1 MVDLVI
7 LNGKCMNFDGPNL
20 GGPDAEALA
29 VTDGLITAVG
39 STAEIKA
46 IAGDA
51 RVINANGATVLPG
64 FIDSHVHLF
73 SGGAELN
80 FLNLYEI
87 SGADALAA
95 AIADYSPTRP
105 DDALLFAS
113 AIDYHIF
120 GDQPI
125 TRQHLDAASPD
136 RAFAAMTSD
145 HHTVYANTLALEA
158 AGLLHGLDVAEGSE
172 VVMGEDGTATGELL
186 EAAAFG
192 PVLALS
198 PYGGRELMGMTTGAD
213 PIPAPTKAE
222 RERDKE
228 AIAAGLT
235 HCASHGITSLHNM
248 DGNFYQLELL
258 AELEAEGK
266 LVCRVEVPM
275 HLKHTDPVSRV
286 DEAIEMRKR
295 YNSDTLWCR
304 RVKMFMDGVID
315 SRTAFMLQPYPGTND
330 CSAPLFSD
338 AQFKEACIRAD
349 AAGLQIS
356 VHAIGDGAIRQT
368 LDGYEAARNANG
380 ARDSRH
386 RIEHL
391 EVMSPDDI
399 PRLAALD
406 VVASI
411 QPLHSPRGGFFPAY
425 PPDSV
430 IHGWQI
436 EHAFACKTIRDSGA
450 KVIFSTDWPVVPV
463 DVMPSIQ
470 AAVASVELPDIWPDQ
485 RHGLRET
492 LKSYTQDNAWVEFN
506 EDRKGT
512 LQPGMM
518 ADIVVMDADLEA
530 TPLDQLGQTRAAVTI
545 CGGRVTWEA

>member
-1 MVDLVI
+1 MADLVI
-7 LNGKCMNFDGPNL
+7 LNGKCMNFE
-20 GGPDAEALA
+20 GPDAEALA
-29 VTDGLITAVG
+29 IVGGLITAVG
-39 STAEIKA
+39 TTEEIRA

-51 RVINANGATVLPG
+51 RVVDAAGRTVLPG

-73 SGGAELN
+73 SGGAELG
-80 FLNLYEI
+80 FLNLHEV
-87 SGADALAA
+87 GDADGLAA
-95 AIADYSPTRP
+95 AIARYSAARP
-105 DDALLFAS
+105 DDRLLFGC
-113 AIDYHIF
+113 AIDYRLF
-120 GDQPI
+120 GDRPI
-125 TRQHLDAASPD
+125 TRRDLDAASPD
-136 RAFAAMTSD
+136 RPFAAMTSD
-145 HHTVYANTLALEA
+145 HHTVYANTSALEM
-158 AGLLHGLDVAEGSE
+158 AGLLNGADVDEGSE
-172 VVMGEDGTATGELL
+172 VVIGDDGLASGELL
-186 EAAAFG
+186 EVGAYG

-198 PYGGRELMGMTTGAD
+198 PYGGRELLGMATGANPD
-213 PIPAPTKAE
+213 PTPTAAE

-228 AIAAGLT
+228 ALAAGLA

-266 LVCRVEVPM
+266 LLCRVEVPM
-275 HLKHTDPVSRV
+275 HLKHTDPVARV
-286 DEAIEMRKR
+286 DEALEMQAA

-315 SRTAFMLQPYPGTND
+315 SRTAFMLQPYPGTD
-330 CSAPLFSD
+330 TCSAPLFTD
-338 AQFKEACIRAD
+338 AQFKEAAIRAD

-356 VHAIGDGAIRQT
+356 VHAIGDAAIRQT
-368 LDGYEAARNANG
+368 LDGYEAARAANG
-380 ARDSRH
+380 VRDSRH

-411 QPLHSPRGGFFPAY
+411 QPLHSPRGGFFPPY

-436 EHAFACKTIRDSGA
+436 EHAFAWKAIRDTGA

-470 AAVASVELPDIWPDQ
+470 AAVAGVELPDNWPDQ
-485 RHGLRET
+485 RQGLRET
-492 LKSYTQDNAWVEFN
+492 LRSYTQDNAWVEFN
-506 EDRKGT
+506 EDRKGQ
-512 LQPGMM
+512 LKPGMM
-518 ADIVVMDADLEA
+518 ADVVVMDADLEA
-530 TPLDQLGQTRAAVTI
+530 TPPDQLGQTRAAVTI

>member
-1 MVDLVI
+1 MVDLVV
-7 LNGKCMNFDGPNL
+7 LNGKCMNFDGP
-20 GGPDAEALA
+20 DAEALA
-29 VTDGLITAVG
+29 VTNGVITAVG

-46 IAGDA
+46 MAGDA
-51 RVINANGATVLPG
+51 RVIDAKDASVLPG

-80 FLNLYEI
+80 FLNLYEV

-95 AIADYSPTRP
+95 AIAEYSPTRP
-105 DDALLFAS
+105 DDAMLFAS
-113 AIDYHIF
+113 AIDYQIF
-120 GDQPI
+120 GDRPI
-125 TRQHLDAASPD
+125 TRQDLDAASPD
-136 RAFAAMTSD
+136 RPFAAMTSD
-145 HHTVYANTLALEA
+145 HHTVYANTKALEM
-158 AGLLHGLDVAEGSE
+158 AGLLNGREVAEGSE
-172 VVMGEDGTATGELL
+172 VVMGDGGTATGELL
-186 EAAAFG
+186 EAAAFE
-192 PVLALS
+192 PVLNLS
-198 PYGGRELMGMTTGAD
+198 PYGGRELLGMTTGAN
-213 PIPAPTKAE
+213 PTPAPNGEE
-222 RERDKE
+222 RERDKD
-228 AIAAGLT
+228 ALAAGLT

-258 AELEAEGK
+258 TELEAEGR
-266 LVCRVEVPM
+266 LLCRVEVPM
-275 HLKHTDPVSRV
+275 HLKHTDPVARI
-286 DEAIEMRKR
+286 DEALEMRAAF
-295 YNSDTLWCR
+295 NSDMLWCG

-315 SRTAFMLQPYPGTND
+315 SRTAFMLQPYPGADT

-338 AQFKEACIRAD
+338 AQFKEACVRAD

-356 VHAIGDGAIRQT
+356 VHAIGDAAIRQT
-368 LDGYEAARNANG
+368 LDGYEEARKTNG
-380 ARDSRH
+380 VRDSRH

-436 EHAFACKTIRDSGA
+436 EHAFAWKAIRDTGA

-463 DVMPSIQ
+463 DVMPTIQ
-470 AAVASVELPDIWPDQ
+470 GAVTGVELPDMWPDQ
-485 RHGLRET
+485 RQGLRET
-492 LKSYTQDNAWVEFN
+492 LKSYTTDNAWVEFN
-506 EDRKGT
+506 EDRKGQ
-512 LQPGMM
+512 LKPGMM

-530 TPLDQLGQTRAAVTI
+530 TSPDQLGQTRAAVTI
-545 CGGRVTWEA
+545 CGGRITWEA